1 VIHTLLGHVEEPADV
16 LTEAFRVLKSN
27 GLLGVCDVYFSTMSV
42 SITNNDP
49 LNSCVEAFKGNFVN
63 DKWIA
68 RKLIKLVSEN
78 GFNVNP
84 IRVNENVETDSA
96 EMSMNWI
103 DRGADAL
110 VKKKGTIGES
120 LACELKAEARRRKS
134 SNMFLENVSYVA
146 MMAKKL
152 NKKILIE
159 LFLLKIWG

>member
-78 GFNVNP
+78 EFNVNP

-110 VKKKGTIGES
+110 VKKGYYWGKPSLRIES
-120 LACELKAEARRRKS
+120 RSKKAEK
-134 SNMFLENVSYVA
+134 FEHVFG
-146 MMAKKL
+146 
-152 NKKILIE
+152 E
-159 LFLLKIWG
+159 C